1 MEQGEWANECASRVV
16 CTARGLHLRL
26 LRAVLLQCFCPC
38 KATHWLLPP
47 TLPIHPSAPDGL
59 LGAIT
64 SGGNDSSTTP
74 GDILNQVIGG
84 ISGALG
90 TDLQVSWLQ
99 GSGSCAPHWG
109 RG

>member
-1 MEQGEWANECASRVV
+1 MMLICLETVL
-16 CTARGLHLRL
+16 TLHLSNR
-26 LRAVLLQCFCPC
+26 P
-38 KATHWLLPP
+38 LPP
-47 TLPIHPSAPDGL
+47 LTPDGI

-90 TDLQVSWLQ
+90 TDLQVGVSLGGQ
-99 GSGSCAPHWG
+99 GQALVLLASEQAGSERTG
-109 RG
+109 RQQG